1 MLKFKE
7 QLEIREYNIGCSFI
21 NKYLS
26 AYYMS
31 GTLLGTENKRDMAVV
46 PMKLTVESKWQIE
59 NCKMKT
65 RKYL

>member
-7 QLEIREYNIGCSFI
+7 QLEITEYNIGYSFT

-31 GTLLGTENKRDMAVV
+31 GTLLGTKNKRAMVMA
-46 PMKLTVESKWQIE
+46 PMKLTVEWK
-59 NCKMKT
+59 
-65 RKYL
+65 